1 MIKQV
6 TSVTLHQTSEGQR
19 ISYTY
24 SVIDENTGI
33 VQSENNRESIVVLN
47 ITANE
52 SVLQSIESITAYVK
66 GKLGG

>member
-52 SVLQSIESITAYVK
+52 SVLQSIESITTYVK